1 MALYLR
7 VSGEPLMPPP
17 DADFSFRIVFE
28 KGQGDPRRIFD
39 AASEL
44 IDGFEHLDEAVA
56 GSADAAIRPLMVLED
71 IEAGSIRVWLSSFLK
86 TIDDQGLREG
96 EWKKAIGPVLVE
108 AKYAAISFLD
118 KDQEAAAGGAIELRE
133 TLRILAS

>member
-1 MALYLR
+1 
-7 VSGEPLMPPP
+7 MPPP

-56 GSADAAIRPLMVLED
+56 GLPLEFREIGQV
-71 IEAGSIRVWLSSFLK
+71 AGVGELV
-86 TIDDQGLREG
+86 QNPGLRARSLFPKQADE
-96 EWKKAIGPVLVE
+96 IGPDESGPPGDQQSAKLPAHPE
-108 AKYAAISFLD
+108 AFSPCLLC
-118 KDQEAAAGGAIELRE
+118 ESVRS
-133 TLRILAS
+133 R

>member
-44 IDGFEHLDEAVA
+44 IDGFVPVEVWLCVA
-56 GSADAAIRPLMVLED
+56 PRAATPMYSKTAADALPLVYVAKLTVTEVAALEPFAAVD
-71 IEAGSIRVWLSSFLK
+71 QISTRVKLSVRLTAFCRL
-86 TIDDQGLREG
+86 
-96 EWKKAIGPVLVE
+96 
-108 AKYAAISFLD
+108 
-118 KDQEAAAGGAIELRE
+118 
-133 TLRILAS
+133 

>member
-17 DADFSFRIVFE
+17 DADFS
-28 KGQGDPRRIFD
+28 GQGDPRRIFD

-56 GSADAAIRPLMVLED
+56 GSADAAIRRLMVLED

-96 EWKKAIGPVLVE
+96 EWKKAIGPVLFE
-108 AKYAAISFLD
+108 AKY
-118 KDQEAAAGGAIELRE
+118 
-133 TLRILAS
+133 T